1 MRKIL
6 FLLTLHLLVSA
17 PFITAT
23 AQVKTVREQASIVNE
38 LLKDRFNNL
47 LPTLMDRAN
56 MDCWVIITRE
66 YNEDPIL
73 RTMLPAE
80 WIAARRRTILVFY
93 RNKEKNTTEK
103 YAIARY
109 PVGTE
114 IAAAWDVAALPN
126 QWDALTSLLRKLNP
140 NKIATILTPI
150 IW

>member
-6 FLLTLHLLVSA
+6 FLLTLLLLVGA

-23 AQVKTVREQASIVNE
+23 AQVKTVRAQASIVNE
-38 LLKDRFNNL
+38 LLADRFNNL
-47 LPTLMDRAN
+47 LPSLMDKAQ

-73 RTMLPAE
+73 RTMIPAE
-80 WIAARRRTILVFY
+80 WIAARRRTMLVFY

-109 PVGTE
+109 AVGKE
-114 IAAAWDVAALPN
+114 IAAAWDVAAFPN
-126 QWDALTSLLRKLNP
+126 Q
-140 NKIATILTPI
+140 
-150 IW
+150 